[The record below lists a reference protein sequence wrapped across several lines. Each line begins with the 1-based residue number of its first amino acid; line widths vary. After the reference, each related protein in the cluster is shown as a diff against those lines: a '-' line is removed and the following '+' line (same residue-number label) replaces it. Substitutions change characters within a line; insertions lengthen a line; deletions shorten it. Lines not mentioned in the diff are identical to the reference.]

1 MFANE
6 PLLFAATIASLWFLL
21 VTVANLAFL
30 RRTRRAI
37 PVDDGPRVSIVLPA
51 RNEEARIGRCIE
63 SLIGQSYGDY
73 EIIVV
78 DDNSEDDTR
87 VIAERFARADSRVRV
102 VAGRQLPTDWNGKQ
116 FACSQG
122 IEVATGELFF
132 LTDADVVHRPDS
144 LSRAVGQLQRFGA
157 DFLSGYVAQEMGT
170 LGELLIVPMTYIM
183 TTLLLPLRLLTT
195 RLFPSW
201 GFAIGQYM
209 LVRREALADAGGY
222 EGVKDS
228 LVEDMAL
235 SRAVRATGRKTIFV
249 DARQSATCRMYHGYG
264 DAFRGLAKSV
274 FGAVGGRTIIIA
286 GLIVAIAVFILMP
299 LRRFCFDVASGGLQ
313 FYTSVLPVALFFL
326 VWQIALLDRG
336 LPVYVALLHPIS
348 FANLV
353 ILGVISTIRTGF
365 GRGIEWKGRLV
376 RIGRADLPDPDII
389 NAVALYRLFSFVV
402 YSVVFALVVAFNKVV
417 FGFRVNGRDHLRAMK
432 GGFFLISNHTLY
444 LDPAIVAHAI
454 FPRRTYFSAL
464 AETFERPFIGGF
476 IRLLGAFP
484 LPTRSCMRRIMPAV
498 EWALRRGRC
507 VHFFPEGELTHYN
520 QDPVEFSEGVFW
532 LAERYDVPVVP
543 VTLVLSD
550 RTLLGIRL
558 PRPLIQVTVEI
569 GEALTASEFALG
581 ISRKQAIRQM
591 AIAAREQVSQ
601 SIHAIQ

>member
-1 MFANE
+1 MFASE
-6 PLLFAATIASLWFLL
+6 PLLLAATIASMWFLL
-21 VTVANLAFL
+21 VTIANLAFL
-30 RRTRRAI
+30 RRTRHAA
-37 PVDDGPRVSIVLPA
+37 PVNDGPRVSIILPA
-51 RNEEARIGRCIE
+51 RNEEARIGRCIA
-63 SLIGQSYGDY
+63 SLIDQSYGDF

-78 DDNSEDDTR
+78 DDDSEDDTR
-87 VIAERFARADSRVRV
+87 AIAERFARADLRVRV

-122 IEVATGELFF
+122 IEIATGDLFF
-132 LTDADVVHRPDS
+132 LTDADVVHRPES
-144 LSRAVGQLQRFGA
+144 LARAVGQIERFGA

-222 EGVKDS
+222 AGVKDS

-235 SRAVRATGRKTIFV
+235 SRAVRATGRKTVFV
-249 DARQSATCRMYHGYG
+249 DARQSAACRMYHGYA

-286 GLIVAIAVFILMP
+286 GLVVAIAVFILMP
-299 LRRFCFDVASGGLQ
+299 FRRFCLDVVSGGLQ
-313 FYTSVLPVALFFL
+313 FYTSVLPVSLFFL

-336 LPVYVALLHPIS
+336 LPVYAALLYPVS

-353 ILGVISTIRTGF
+353 ILGAISTIRTGF
-365 GRGIEWKGRLV
+365 GRGVEWKGRLV

-402 YSVVFALVVAFNKVV
+402 YSAVFAVVVAFNKVV
-417 FGFRVNGRDHLRAMK
+417 FGFRVNGRAHLRAMK
-432 GGFFLISNHTLY
+432 GGFLLISNHTLY

-464 AETFERPFIGGF
+464 AETFDRPFIGWF

-498 EWALRRGRC
+498 EWALRRGWC

-520 QDPVEFSEGVFW
+520 QDPLEFSEGVFW
-532 LAERYDVPVVP
+532 LAERYGVPVVP

-550 RTLLGIRL
+550 RILMGIRL
-558 PRPLIQVTVEI
+558 PRPFIQVTVEI
-569 GEALTASEFALG
+569 GEALTASEFTLG
-581 ISRKQAIRQM
+581 ISRRQAIRQM

-601 SIHAIQ
+601 SIHAVQ